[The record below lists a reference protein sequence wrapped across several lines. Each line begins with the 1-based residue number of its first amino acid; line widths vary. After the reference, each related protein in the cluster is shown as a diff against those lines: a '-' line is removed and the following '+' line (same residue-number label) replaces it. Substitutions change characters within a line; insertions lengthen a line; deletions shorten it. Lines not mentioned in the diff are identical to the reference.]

1 MNTKLLKKV
10 LASTLALS
18 MVLPIG
24 VVNADK
30 QNTQQEKSQQ
40 VTRISGKDRITTS
53 VEISK
58 SAYTTSENVVL
69 ASGFNF
75 ADALSAGQLASALN
89 APLLLS
95 SQNKLDSQ
103 TKNEIERLKA
113 KKVFVVG
120 GDNAISKS
128 GVDTT
133 LKSKN
138 INVARLEGQDRY
150 STSQKVMEKTK
161 EIINPEY
168 LLIAS
173 GKNFPDALA
182 ATSFFVNHKSV
193 MVLSDG
199 VTYPQSNLK
208 QIAIGGKNQLPLK
221 DFTGRRVSGKDRYET
236 ALEIAKLSFDKNNNA
251 ILASGQVFADSL
263 SAVSLTKKH
272 NAPIILTQSD
282 SLTENAKKYLN
293 GKNVFI
299 VGGEKTVVN
308 KIMTNITTE
317 ERAKIASFNLEEEIE
332 KVLAKKKNN
341 DNINLEKEIERI
353 LAKNQA
359 YQNLII
365 KQEVEK
371 ALSGKQIGQSVDLE
385 KEIEKILD
393 KKQSNQNIDLEKEI
407 EKIIDKK
414 LSNKN
419 NNLEKEIEKILDKKK
434 SNQVIDLEKEI
445 NRILDKRKAEEEKK
459 KEENSKKDIARQELD
474 EIEWSLKNKKTYL
487 KELEDRLHRYQN
499 PDKEEKAIEEAI
511 KRIQRDIEEYEEHTK
526 GDIAYNKKRIEEV
539 DKAIPLIDKRVKEG
553 AFAFFEWAGEKYPD
567 YKLDADRALDILN
580 EYYKKGD
587 VKKTPG
593 DATSYGNLMTSADL
607 SEQFADFQYKVRAG
621 KIVTNFSVLAKSMVS
636 CNRFVYSSN
645 KNTFNVTEH
654 LYTGSGNP
662 IEYWYNDGKAVHD
675 EIINIIK
682 GNYIKDRE
690 DVAMEKAIQDYK
702 KIHGKE
708 PDYGNFNEILE
719 YSLDVGAIARN
730 SSAGPNK
737 NTFCFNGET
746 INSFGTRI
754 YDFDQIIREYKKVTN
769 KDDLLKE
776 KVDAETTIKNI
787 KRYVNEREG
796 EIDRL
801 KKEKKDRLVRLK
813 DETARLKEEIK
824 ETEKEIARLEKEY
837 KEKKEAYEK
846 LK

>member
-18 MVLPIG
+18 MILPIG

-30 QNTQQEKSQQ
+30 QNTKNEAKSQQ
-40 VTRISGKDRITTS
+40 TTRISGKDRITTS

-75 ADALSAGQLASALN
+75 ADALSAGQLASALD

-95 SQNKLDSQ
+95 SQDKLDSQ

-120 GDNAISKS
+120 GDNAISKT
-128 GVDTT
+128 GIDTT
-133 LKSKN
+133 LKSEK
-138 INVARLEGQDRY
+138 IYVTRLEGQDRY

-182 ATSFFVNHKSV
+182 ATGFFVNHKSV

-199 VTYPQSNLK
+199 LTYPQTNLK
-208 QIAIGGKNQLPLK
+208 EIAIGGKNQLPLK
-221 DFTGRRVSGKDRYET
+221 GFKGKRVSGKDRYET

-251 ILASGQVFADSL
+251 ILASGEVFADSL

-282 SLTENAKKYLN
+282 NLTENAKKYLN

-371 ALSGKQIGQSVDLE
+371 ALSGKQIGKSTNLE

-407 EKIIDKK
+407 QKIIDKK
-414 LSNKN
+414 LSKQN
-419 NNLEKEIEKILDKKK
+419 NDLEKEIEKILDKKK

-459 KEENSKKDIARQELD
+459 NSRINKALQELD
-474 EIEWSLKNKKTYL
+474 SVKWSLDIAKTNLEGL
-487 KELEDRLHRYQN
+487 KSRLHSYEN
-499 PDKEEKAIEEAI
+499 PDKGEDNIEYEI
-511 KRIQRDIEEYEEHTK
+511 KRIQRDIKEYEEHTK
-526 GDIAYNKKRIEEV
+526 GDIDYNKKRIQEV
-539 DKAIPLIDKRVKEG
+539 DKALPLIDKRIEEG

-567 YKLDADRALDILN
+567 YKIDADKALDILN

-587 VKKTPG
+587 VKKTAG
-593 DATSYGNLMTSADL
+593 DATSYENLMASADL
-607 SEQFADFQYKVRAG
+607 YKNLIEFQYKAEVGRNS
-621 KIVTNFSVLAKSMVS
+621 TNFSILAKSMVS
-636 CNRFVYSSN
+636 CNRYVYSSN
-645 KNTFNVTEH
+645 KNTFNDKEH
-654 LYTGSGNP
+654 LYTGERNP
-662 IEYWYNDGKAVHD
+662 IEYWYNDGKAVRD
-675 EIINIIK
+675 ELINIIK
-682 GNYIKDRE
+682 EKYANEENHI
-690 DVAMEKAIQDYK
+690 AMEKAKEDYRK
-702 KIHGKE
+702 KHGKN

-719 YSLDVGAIARN
+719 YSFDVVAIARN
-730 SSAGPNK
+730 TSNVGSRKA
-737 NTFCFNGET
+737 TFCFNGEK
-746 INSFGTRI
+746 INSFGTRVWN
-754 YDFDQIIREYKKVTN
+754 FDEVIKEYKKVTN

-776 KVDAETTIKNI
+776 KIEAETVI
-787 KRYVNEREG
+787 KRIEQYKKDRES

-801 KKEKKDRLVRLK
+801 KKEKKDRIVRLK

-824 ETEKEIARLEKEY
+824 ETEKEVARLEKEY
-837 KEKKEAYEK
+837 KEKKEAYDK

>member
-1 MNTKLLKKV
+1 MNTKLLKKLTV
-10 LASTLALS
+10 AALVAA
-18 MVLPIG
+18 MIVPAG
-24 VVNADK
+24 VSNADK
-30 QNTQQEKSQQ
+30 QQ

-113 KKVFVVG
+113 KKVYVVG
-120 GDNAISKS
+120 GNNAISKS

-138 INVARLEGQDRY
+138 IDVTRLEGQDRY

-182 ATSFFVNHKSV
+182 ATGFFVNHKSV

-199 VTYPQSNLK
+199 VTYPQSNL
-208 QIAIGGKNQLPLK
+208 QEIAVGGVNQLPLK
-221 DFTGRRVSGKDRYET
+221 GFKGRRVSGKDRYET

-263 SAVSLTKKH
+263 STVSLTKKH
-272 NAPIILTQSD
+272 NAPIILTQSN

-308 KIMTNITTE
+308 KIMMNITTE
-317 ERAKIASFNLEEEIE
+317 ERAKIGSFNLEEEIE
-332 KVLAKKKNN
+332 KVLDKKKKN
-341 DNINLEKEIERI
+341 DNVNLEKEIERI

-407 EKIIDKK
+407 NRVITKRRLKDSIDGGEKTIADAKKK
-414 LSNKN
+414 LADYK
-419 NNLEKEIEKILDKKK
+419 EKLKQYKEDPENIKKF
-434 SNQVIDLEKEI
+434 
-445 NRILDKRKAEEEKK
+445 EEE
-459 KEENSKKDIARQELD
+459 
-474 EIEWSLKNKKTYL
+474 
-487 KELEDRLHRYQN
+487 
-499 PDKEEKAIEEAI
+499 I
-511 KRIQRDIEEYEEHTK
+511 KRIQEENEKYEKIYKSEK
-526 GDIAYNKKRIEEV
+526 ARINKRIEEV
-539 DKAIPLIDKRVKEG
+539 NKDISMADYRVKEG
-553 AFAFFEWAGEKYPD
+553 AFAFFEWASEQKLEYPD
-567 YKLDADRALDILN
+567 PQFEKDAENALDILN

-587 VKKTPG
+587 VKKTPD
-593 DATSYGNLMTSADL
+593 DATSYNNLFASYDL
-607 SEQFADFQYKVRAG
+607 SKRLEKFRREAKADRYE
-621 KIVTNFSVLAKSMVS
+621 TNLSILAKAMVS
-636 CNRFVYSSN
+636 CNRNVYSSN
-645 KNTFNVTEH
+645 KNTFNIVEY
-654 LYTGSGNP
+654 LYSGEGNP
-662 IEYWYNDGKAVHD
+662 IEYWYNGGKAVHD
-675 EIINIIK
+675 ELIKIIYEKYSN
-682 GNYIKDRE
+682 NWNEWE
-690 DVAMEKAIQDYK
+690 DNAMEMAKKEYK

-708 PDYGNFNEILE
+708 ADLGHFGELLNRKD
-719 YSLDVGAIARN
+719 DVIAIARN
-730 SSAGPNK
+730 STK
-737 NTFCFNGET
+737 NGSNNET
-746 INSFGTRI
+746 YCLNA
-754 YDFDQIIREYKKVTN
+754 DDYKNYGRVSSNYTGFFERYEHITN
-769 KDDLLKE
+769 KDQLLRDKKSLEMDLNREEMYK
-776 KVDAETTIKNI
+776 K
-787 KRYVNEREG
+787 EREERIERLRNYEDSETDQIRM
-796 EIDRL
+796 EIRWIENDL
-801 KKEKKDRLVRLK
+801 
-813 DETARLKEEIK
+813 ANW
-824 ETEKEIARLEKEY
+824 EKEQQENKA
-837 KEKKEAYEK
+837 AYDK

>member
-30 QNTQQEKSQQ
+30 QNTQLQEKSQQ
-40 VTRISGKDRITTS
+40 STRISGKDRITTS

-103 TKNEIERLKA
+103 TKNEIKRLKA
-113 KKVFVVG
+113 KKVYVVG

-138 INVARLEGQDRY
+138 IDVARLEGQDRY
-150 STSQKVMEKTK
+150 STSQKVMKKTK

-199 VTYPQSNLK
+199 VTYPQSNL
-208 QIAIGGKNQLPLK
+208 QEIAIGGKNQLPLK
-221 DFTGRRVSGKDRYET
+221 GFKGKRVSGKDRYET

-272 NAPIILTQSD
+272 KAPIILTQSD

-317 ERAKIASFNLEEEIE
+317 ERAKIGSFNLEEEIE

-371 ALSGKQIGQSVDLE
+371 ALSGKQIGKSVDLE

-407 EKIIDKK
+407 NRVITKRRLKDSIDSAEGSIANAKKEIAEYKTKLKKYKENPEYIKKQELKLKKMQDETEQYEKRYKSEKADAIKK
-414 LSNKN
+414 LEETNRNIS
-419 NNLEKEIEKILDKKK
+419 LLD
-434 SNQVIDLEKEI
+434 
-445 NRILDKRKAEEEKK
+445 
-459 KEENSKKDIARQELD
+459 
-474 EIEWSLKNKKTYL
+474 Y
-487 KELEDRLHRYQN
+487 RL
-499 PDKEEKAIEEAI
+499 
-511 KRIQRDIEEYEEHTK
+511 
-526 GDIAYNKKRIEEV
+526 
-539 DKAIPLIDKRVKEG
+539 KEG
-553 AFAFFEWAGEKYPD
+553 AFAFFEWAAENPSHK
-567 YKLDADRALDILN
+567 KDAENALAILN

-587 VKKTPG
+587 VKKTPE
-593 DATSYGNLMTSADL
+593 DATSYENLMASFDL
-607 SEQFADFQYKVRAG
+607 YKQLNEI
-621 KIVTNFSVLAKSMVS
+621 KSNNYYYSLSTNLSILAKAMVS
-636 CNRFVYSSN
+636 CNRNAYSSN
-645 KNTFNVTEH
+645 TNTFNVIEH
-654 LYTGSGNP
+654 VYSGEENP
-662 IEYWYNDGKAVHD
+662 IEYWYNDGKAV
-675 EIINIIK
+675 
-682 GNYIKDRE
+682 Y
-690 DVAMEKAIQDYK
+690 
-702 KIHGKE
+702 
-708 PDYGNFNEILE
+708 NELM
-719 YSLDVGAIARN
+719 
-730 SSAGPNK
+730 K
-737 NTFCFNGET
+737 
-746 INSFGTRI
+746 
-754 YDFDQIIREYKKVTN
+754 IIREKYPDTYSNIAMDKAKEEYKRIHGREADLGYFGELLNRQYDIVAIATNSSKIGTN
-769 KDDLLKE
+769 KNMFCLNAESVDSKVELNKYDGIYEKYPRITDEYYLLQDKE
-776 KVDAETTIKNI
+776 EAENWI
-787 KRYVNEREG
+787 KRVESDKKEREKEMEDLKNHEG
-796 EIDRL
+796 NETRRIRNSIKYLEEDIAHWEKSL
-801 KKEKKDRLVRLK
+801 KKDK
-813 DETARLKEEIK
+813 A
-824 ETEKEIARLEKEY
+824 
-837 KEKKEAYEK
+837 AYDK

>member
-18 MVLPIG
+18 MILPIG

-30 QNTQQEKSQQ
+30 QNTQQKEKSQQ
-40 VTRISGKDRITTS
+40 TTRISGKDRITTS

-75 ADALSAGQLASALN
+75 ADALSAGQLASALD

-95 SQNKLDSQ
+95 SQDKLDSQ
-103 TKNEIERLKA
+103 TKNEINRLKA

-120 GDNAISKS
+120 GDNAISKT
-128 GVDTT
+128 GIDTT
-133 LKSKN
+133 LKSSD
-138 INVARLEGQDRY
+138 INVTRLEGQDRY

-182 ATSFFVNHKSV
+182 ATGFFVNHKSV

-199 VTYPQSNLK
+199 VTYPQSNL
-208 QIAIGGKNQLPLK
+208 QEIAIGGKNQLPLK
-221 DFTGRRVSGKDRYET
+221 GFTGKRVSGKDRYET

-251 ILASGQVFADSL
+251 ILASGEVFADSL

-272 NAPIILTQSD
+272 NAPIILTQSNN
-282 SLTENAKKYLN
+282 LTENAKKYLN

-371 ALSGKQIGQSVDLE
+371 ALSGKQVGKSTNLE

-407 EKIIDKK
+407 NRVITKRRLKDSIDGGEKSIANAKKK
-414 LSNKN
+414 LAEYKEKLKIYKEDPKN
-419 NNLEKEIEKILDKKK
+419 IKKFEYE
-434 SNQVIDLEKEI
+434 L
-445 NRILDKRKAEEEKK
+445 RKM
-459 KEENSKKDIARQELD
+459 Q
-474 EIEWSLKNKKTYL
+474 KKT
-487 KELEDRLHRYQN
+487 
-499 PDKEEKAIEEAI
+499 EEFEN
-511 KRIQRDIEEYEEHTK
+511 EYNSQKTAATK
-526 GDIAYNKKRIEEV
+526 KIEEV
-539 DKAIPLIDKRVKEG
+539 NKDMSLLDYRIKEG
-553 AFAFFEWAGEKYPD
+553 AFAFFEWAAENPSHK
-567 YKLDADRALDILN
+567 KDAENALAILN

-587 VKKTPG
+587 VKKTPE
-593 DATSYGNLMTSADL
+593 DATSYENLMASFDL
-607 SEQFADFQYKVRAG
+607 FKQLNEIKSNNYYFSLS
-621 KIVTNFSVLAKSMVS
+621 TNLSILAKAMVS
-636 CNRFVYSSN
+636 CNRNAYSSN
-645 KNTFNVTEH
+645 TNTFNVIEH
-654 LYTGSGNP
+654 VYSGEENP
-662 IEYWYNDGKAVHD
+662 IEYWYNDGKTVYD
-675 EIINIIK
+675 ELMK
-682 GNYIKDRE
+682 
-690 DVAMEKAIQDYK
+690 
-702 KIHGKE
+702 
-708 PDYGNFNEILE
+708 
-719 YSLDVGAIARN
+719 
-730 SSAGPNK
+730 
-737 NTFCFNGET
+737 
-746 INSFGTRI
+746 
-754 YDFDQIIREYKKVTN
+754 IIREKYPDTYSNIAMDKAKEEYKRIHGREADLGYFGELLNRQYDIVAIATNSSKIGTN
-769 KDDLLKE
+769 KNMFCLNAESVDSKVPLNKYDGIYEKYKRVTDEDDLLE
-776 KVDAETTIKNI
+776 
-787 KRYVNEREG
+787 
-796 EIDRL
+796 
-801 KKEKKDRLVRLK
+801 
-813 DETARLKEEIK
+813 
-824 ETEKEIARLEKEY
+824 EKERAEGWLNIVESDKKHRDNQIEDLKNHEDNETRDIRSSIKYLEEDIARWEKEY
-837 KEKKEAYEK
+837 QKDKEAYEK

>member
-1 MNTKLLKKV
+1 MNTKILKKV

-24 VVNADK
+24 VANADK
-30 QNTQQEKSQQ
+30 QNTQEETKSQQ

-58 SAYTTSENVVL
+58 TAYNTSENVVL

-103 TKNEIERLKA
+103 TKKEIERLKA
-113 KKVFVVG
+113 KKVYVVG
-120 GDNAISKS
+120 GDNAISKT
-128 GVDTT
+128 GIDTI
-133 LKSKN
+133 LKSEN
-138 INVARLEGQDRY
+138 IDVTRLEGQDRY

-193 MVLSDG
+193 MILSDG
-199 VTYPQSNLK
+199 ITYPQSNL
-208 QIAIGGKNQLPLK
+208 QEIAIGGVNQLPLK
-221 DFTGRRVSGKDRYET
+221 GFKGKRVSGKDRYET

-272 NAPIILTQSD
+272 NAPIVLTQSD

-317 ERAKIASFNLEEEIE
+317 ERAKIGSFNLEEEIE

-341 DNINLEKEIERI
+341 DNVNLEKEIERI

-371 ALSGKQIGQSVDLE
+371 ALSGKQIGQSTNLE
-385 KEIEKILD
+385 KEIEKILE

-445 NRILDKRKAEEEKK
+445 NRVITKRRLKDSIDGGEKSIADAKKKLADYKEKLKKYKEDPENIKKFEEKIK
-459 KEENSKKDIARQELD
+459 RMQEEN
-474 EIEWSLKNKKTYL
+474 
-487 KELEDRLHRYQN
+487 
-499 PDKEEKAIEEAI
+499 
-511 KRIQRDIEEYEEHTK
+511 EEYEKIYKSEK
-526 GDIAYNKKRIEEV
+526 ARINERIENVNKDISLV
-539 DKAIPLIDKRVKEG
+539 DYRLKEG
-553 AFAFFEWAGEKYPD
+553 AFAFFEWVAEQKLEYPNPLLEKD
-567 YKLDADRALDILN
+567 VENALAILN

-587 VKKTPG
+587 IKKTPE
-593 DATSYGNLMTSADL
+593 DATSYNNLFASFEL
-607 SEQFADFQYKVRAG
+607 SKQHEKFQYEAKAG
-621 KIVTNFSVLAKSMVS
+621 RFETNLTILAKTMVS
-636 CNRFVYSSN
+636 CNRNVYSSN
-645 KNTFNVTEH
+645 KNTFSVTEY
-654 LYTGSGNP
+654 LYSGDENP
-662 IEYWYNDGKAVHD
+662 IAYWYNDGKAAHD
-675 EIINIIK
+675 ELLKIIGEKYSN
-682 GNYIKDRE
+682 NWNE
-690 DVAMEKAIQDYK
+690 WENNAMEKAIQDYK
-702 KIHGKE
+702 RIHGKE
-708 PDYGNFNEILE
+708 ADLGHFGEL
-719 YSLDVGAIARN
+719 LKRDVDVIAIARN
-730 SSAGPNK
+730 SSKNGSNNNTYCLNADNFKNYGRFSSNYAG
-737 NTFCFNGET
+737 FFEH
-746 INSFGTRI
+746 
-754 YDFDQIIREYKKVTN
+754 YKHITN
-769 KDDLLKE
+769 KDKLLSNKKSLE
-776 KVDAETTIKNI
+776 MELSREEMSKK
-787 KRYVNEREG
+787 ERE
-796 EIDRL
+796 ERIERL
-801 KKEKKDRLVRLK
+801 KNYEDSETDQIRMEIRWTENDIANWEKSLKKD
-813 DETARLKEEIK
+813 
-824 ETEKEIARLEKEY
+824 
-837 KEKKEAYEK
+837 KEAYDK

>member
-18 MVLPIG
+18 MILPIG

-30 QNTQQEKSQQ
+30 QNTKNEAKTQH
-40 VTRISGKDRITTS
+40 TIRISGKDRITTS

-75 ADALSAGQLASALN
+75 ADALSAGQLASALD

-95 SQNKLDSQ
+95 SQDKLDSQ

-120 GDNAISKS
+120 GDNAISKT
-128 GVDTT
+128 GIDTT
-133 LKSKN
+133 LKSEK
-138 INVARLEGQDRY
+138 IDVTRLEGQDRY

-182 ATSFFVNHKSV
+182 ATGFFVNHKSV

-199 VTYPQSNLK
+199 LTYPQSNL
-208 QIAIGGKNQLPLK
+208 QEIAIGGKNQLPLK
-221 DFTGRRVSGKDRYET
+221 GFTGKRVSGKDRYET

-272 NAPIILTQSD
+272 NAPIILTQAN

-332 KVLAKKKNN
+332 KILAKKKNN

-371 ALSGKQIGQSVDLE
+371 ALSGKQIGKSTNLE

-393 KKQSNQNIDLEKEI
+393 KKQSN
-407 EKIIDKK
+407 
-414 LSNKN
+414 KN
-419 NNLEKEIEKILDKKK
+419 
-434 SNQVIDLEKEI
+434 VDLEKEI
-445 NRILDKRKAEEEKK
+445 NRVITKRRLKDSIDSTEWLIADAKK
-459 KEENSKKDIARQELD
+459 KLVQYNDELKKYKENPSNIKKQELK
-474 EIEWSLKNKKTYL
+474 LKKMQEETEQY
-487 KELEDRLHRYQN
+487 EERYKS
-499 PDKEEKAIEEAI
+499 DKANAI
-511 KRIQRDIEEYEEHTK
+511 KKLEETNRNISLLDY
-526 GDIAYNKKRIEEV
+526 R
-539 DKAIPLIDKRVKEG
+539 LKEG
-553 AFAFFEWAGEKYPD
+553 AFAFFEWAAENPSDK
-567 YKLDADRALDILN
+567 KDAENALAILN

-587 VKKTPG
+587 VKKTAG
-593 DATSYGNLMTSADL
+593 DTTSYENLMASFDL
-607 SEQFADFQYKVRAG
+607 FKQLNEIKSNNYYYG
-621 KIVTNFSVLAKSMVS
+621 LSTNLSILAKAMVS
-636 CNRFVYSSN
+636 CNRNAYSSS
-645 KNTFNVTEH
+645 KNTFNVIEH
-654 LYTGSGNP
+654 VYSGEKNP
-662 IEYWYNDGKAVHD
+662 IEYWYNDGKAVYD
-675 EIINIIK
+675 ELKTII
-682 GNYIKDRE
+682 RE
-690 DVAMEKAIQDYK
+690 KYNNEYEDMAMKKAREEYK
-702 KIHGKE
+702 RIHGKE
-708 PDYGNFNEILE
+708 ADLGHFSELLNRKYDIVAIATNSSKIGTNKNMFCLNAE
-719 YSLDVGAIARN
+719 SLDSKVEL
-730 SSAGPNK
+730 NK
-737 NTFCFNGET
+737 YDGIYEKYPRITDEYYLLHDKEDAENWIKRVESDKKEREKEMEDLKNHEDYET
-746 INSFGTRI
+746 HR
-754 YDFDQIIREYKKVTN
+754 IRE
-769 KDDLLKE
+769 L
-776 KVDAETTIKNI
+776 IKI
-787 KRYVNEREG
+787 
-796 EIDRL
+796 
-801 KKEKKDRLVRLK
+801 
-813 DETARLKEEIK
+813 
-824 ETEKEIARLEKEY
+824 TENDIAHFEKEY